1 MPAPRETLANPRL
14 WLAFTTMLFVS
25 GIGNTFPVFFPA
37 LLAEF
42 GGSRGATASAA
53 SLLYV
58 GGAAVG
64 PVAGYLVSRWNP
76 RLTVILGL
84 VSTAGGVLLG
94 ALAPS
99 LPLFVLAVGVGG
111 GIGFGLTGM
120 ATQATLL
127 AGTYVRR
134 RGLAMGIA
142 FSGAMAGYVLSAPA
156 HWAIEHAGWRIAF
169 AGFAAALAALV
180 PWAWHGL
187 PSRPAVAR
195 EPARLAP
202 DATAAPAGR
211 LLSAPFWSACVLWTV
226 PPLFGSLATT
236 QHALYFQHLGFPAEL
251 ASTMLAVGGLLSAS
265 GRALAGLLADRVGA
279 PIAGFVSFGCSLL
292 GMVCLV
298 ALEAWPGRP
307 LAYGYV
313 LFLFLPLGSRATIL
327 AVLLGRITTPATYGV
342 VFGLLGIGNSLG
354 AGLGPWLS
362 GTLYDWTGS
371 YLVIYL
377 TAIGLAVT
385 GVLALTVFVL
395 TTRSAAPPKW

>member
-1 MPAPRETLANPRL
+1 MSAPRETLANPRL
-14 WLAFTTMLFVS
+14 WLAFTTMLFVG

-42 GGSRGATASAA
+42 GGSRGGTAAAA
-53 SLLYV
+53 SLLSV
-58 GGAAVG
+58 GGAALG
-64 PVAGYLVSRWNP
+64 PLAGYLVSRWNP

-84 VSTAGGVLLG
+84 LATATGVVLG

-142 FSGAMAGYVLSAPA
+142 FSGSMAGYVLSAPA
-156 HWAIEHAGWRIAF
+156 HWAIEQAGWRVAF
-169 AGFAAALAALV
+169 AGFAAALVALI
-180 PWAWHGL
+180 PWAWRGL
-187 PSRPAVAR
+187 PARP
-195 EPARLAP
+195 LAP
-202 DATAAPAGR
+202 RAPAAGSTVDAEAR
-211 LLSAPFWSACVLWTV
+211 RVPALGFWSACVLWTV
-226 PPLFGSLATT
+226 PPLFGGLATT
-236 QHALYFQHLGFPAEL
+236 QHALYFQHLGFSADL
-251 ASTMLAVGGLLSAS
+251 ASAMLAVGGMLSAS

-279 PIAGFVSFGCSLL
+279 PIAGFVSFGCSLVGL
-292 GMVCLV
+292 ACLV
-298 ALEAWPGRP
+298 SLEAWPGRA
-307 LAYGYV
+307 LAVGYV

-327 AVLLGRITTPATYGV
+327 AVLLGRITTPATYGI

-362 GTLYDWTGS
+362 GALYDWTGS

-377 TAIGLAVT
+377 TSIGLALT
-385 GVLALTVFVL
+385 GVTALAVFVL
-395 TTRSAAPPKW
+395 TTRPSAREGW